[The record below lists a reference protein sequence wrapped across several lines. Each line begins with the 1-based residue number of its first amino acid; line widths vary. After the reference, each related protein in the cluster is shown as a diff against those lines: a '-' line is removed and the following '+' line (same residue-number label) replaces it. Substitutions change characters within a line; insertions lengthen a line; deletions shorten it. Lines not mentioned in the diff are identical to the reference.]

1 MQLFHK
7 KDSSVNSGANPSVQT
22 SKSGRNIFGKLKSA
36 WTTFSDQLG
45 SDPFT
50 DWAFTFALN
59 VFVMVLLIGFG
70 FWIYA
75 DTSAKFKSPDVAVEI
90 KKPKI
95 SVQSFARLNDYFATK
110 KATEASLV
118 SGFVVSPDPSK

>member
-7 KDSSVNSGANPSVQT
+7 NNSAANKGGQVPTQST
-22 SKSGRNIFGKLKSA
+22 GGGRHFFSRIKST
-36 WTTFSDQLG
+36 WTTFVDQLG

-75 DTSAKFKSPDVAVEI
+75 DTGAKFKSPDVAVEI

-95 SVQSFARLNDYFATK
+95 SVQTFARLNDYFATK

-118 SGFVVSPDPSK
+118 SGSIVSPDPSK